1 MKGWK
6 ISKPLSINEE
16 ELNEVIPSSSCA
28 KVKITKALVTLADV
42 LRYKDELEGNNVVLG
57 SAGVGVISETEA
69 NLFGLEKGKHVY
81 IEPTRECK
89 ECFNC
94 KDGSPSKCSNM
105 QIAGIDFDG
114 FLSDFVNV
122 DTEKLFVLP
131 DNIADMEAL
140 FIKHISLAI
149 SVVDKLN
156 VQKGDYVAIIG
167 ANISSISP
175 LSLILWTYWL

>member
-57 SAGVGVISETEA
+57 SAGVGVISETEE
-69 NLFGLEKGKHVY
+69 NFFGLEKGKHVY

-94 KDGSPSKCSNM
+94 KDGAPSKCSNM

-114 FLSDFVNV
+114 FDRTIDVHIKNLRKKIEE
-122 DTEKLFVLP
+122 DTKNP
-131 DNIADMEAL
+131 RY
-140 FIKHISLAI
+140 IKT
-149 SVVDKLN
+149 VTGVGYKFE
-156 VQKGDYVAIIG
+156 GDHQ
-167 ANISSISP
+167 
-175 LSLILWTYWL
+175 